1 MSSMRGLPSY
11 EEAEAQRKERE
22 VAEVVQSPVLQTRLP
37 VQNQGQTQMQMQTQ
51 NQVEEKKKM
60 KMKMK
65 ERGSMSEPDLV
76 GRFGHMDLCF
86 EPGAQ
91 AVAETE
97 ARTSQ
102 SGTSDSVGIVQRL
115 NDGEDDDDDGDE
127 DDMGAGQIQMHIKK
141 VRA

>member
-51 NQVEEKKKM
+51 NQVEEKS

-86 EPGAQ
+86 EPGTQ
-91 AVAETE
+91 AVAETETE

-102 SGTSDSVGIVQRL
+102 SGTSGSVGIVQRL
-115 NDGEDDDDDGDE
+115 NDGEDEDDDGDE